1 MYTAA
6 TVLLVV
12 EGAVQVCSIAAL
24 SVASAPPRECLQGW
38 RAVVMMLVKAGRALI
53 ECDAS
58 SFHESN
64 SSSSSSSSSGSAGSE
79 LTR

>member
-1 MYTAA
+1 M
-6 TVLLVV
+6 V

-38 RAVVMMLVKAGRALI
+38 RAGVRVLVKAGRVLI
-53 ECDAS
+53 KCAICPV
-58 SFHESN
+58 N
-64 SSSSSSSSSGSAGSE
+64 AGNNSSSGSAGSE